1 MILEVNAEH
10 PQPRKVDRIV
20 EVLRKGGIIAYP
32 TDSVYAIGCDVLN
45 LKAVDRLER
54 LVSEIKQAPDHAPLS
69 IICKNLSNIA
79 EYSLIS
85 DYAYRTM
92 RRLLPGPYTFVLEAT
107 KQAPRSMRRRRQ
119 TMGIRVPD
127 AAIPLA
133 IVEALG
139 SPLATT
145 SATLADGELIPD
157 PWTIEDTYGH
167 SIDLV
172 IDGGYLFPEPTTVID
187 FSLDLPRL
195 IRQGK
200 GSVEGIEFFEPL
212 I

>member
-1 MILEVNAEH
+1 MIIEVNPDH
-10 PQPRKVDRIV
+10 PQPRKVDRII
-20 EVLRKGGIIAYP
+20 ETLRKGGIIAYP

-45 LKAVDRLER
+45 MKAVERLER
-54 LVSEIKQAPDHAPLS
+54 LVSEIKRAPDHAPLS
-69 IICKNLSNIA
+69 IICHSLSNIA
-79 EYSLIS
+79 EYSLLS

-92 RRLLPGPYTFVLEAT
+92 RRLLPGPYTFVLGAT
-107 KQAPRSMRRRRQ
+107 KQAPRSMRGRRK

-145 SATLADGELIPD
+145 SATLSDGELIPD

-167 SIDLV
+167 AIDLV

-187 FSLDLPRL
+187 FSQDFPRL

-212 I
+212 M